1 VLKYDRYN
9 RICLSVFT
17 QDEGGFRSSTVENG
31 AYREL
36 YFVGIVDIFQEY
48 TIKKQLE
55 HSYKVK
61 KYDTADQISSVEPSL
76 YASRFKKFMSTKVG
90 WTDEFL
96 NPDGTEKSSV
106 FLEEAPADLINEDS
120 EINDE

>member
-1 VLKYDRYN
+1 M
-9 RICLSVFT
+9 FT

-31 AYREL
+31 PYKEL

-61 KYDTADQISSVEPSL
+61 KYDTPVFIVL
-76 YASRFKKFMSTKVG
+76 C
-90 WTDEFL
+90 FL
-96 NPDGTEKSSV
+96 
-106 FLEEAPADLINEDS
+106 LIFVTGSNIEC
-120 EINDE
+120 